1 MPLGKDVAVSS
12 SSTLPRANGSDEPTV
27 LEMLES
33 VLLLISGAV
42 VAAPMLPG
50 LTLCVP
56 ALVLLTVAVLV
67 PVLAVAALVTVV
79 VGVLAIPYLL
89 VRSIR
94 SISSRRPAPA
104 PEAVPM
110 LAVDM

>member
-1 MPLGKDVAVSS
+1 M
-12 SSTLPRANGSDEPTV
+12 

-33 VLLLISGAV
+33 VVLLISGAV

-56 ALVLLTVAVLV
+56 ALAL
-67 PVLAVAALVTVV
+67 LAVAVV
-79 VGVLAIPYLL
+79 VPILAAAALATLVAVVLAIPYLL
-89 VRSIR
+89 VRFIR